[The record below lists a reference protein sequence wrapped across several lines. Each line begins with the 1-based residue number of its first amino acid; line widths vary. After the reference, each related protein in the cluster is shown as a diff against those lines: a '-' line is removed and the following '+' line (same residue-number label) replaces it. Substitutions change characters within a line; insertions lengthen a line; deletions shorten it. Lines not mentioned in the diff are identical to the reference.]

1 MAQGP
6 PRRVAR
12 AHPRLARR
20 HGDRDRPRRLPRG
33 ALDLRD
39 PPPRAE
45 PRLSRHE
52 PGVRRTRDRRDRRRA
67 ARLDRRAG
75 TTSATPMRDGCSA
88 AASAPVRGV
97 APARPL
103 RRPRLPESPHQ
114 HGDARSRRLAAGAGR
129 DTDRARRVPGGQGSD
144 RRHRHDRDAVRPRAD
159 AARRRPRA
167 RRRPGAGAD
176 GEHRLRLHH
185 AGDARGTRRDAGARS
200 AVPARWRKPV
210 PGGRRSAREPRR
222 GRRQSVARSATAM
235 SFAGWMF
242 RPQASIRTPRSWVHC
257 CSRWRYSASSSWC

>member
-20 HGDRDRPRRLPRG
+20 HGDRDRPGRLPRG
-33 ALDLRD
+33 ALHVRN

-52 PGVRRTRDRRDRRRA
+52 PGVRRTRDRRDRRGA
-67 ARLDRRAG
+67 ARLCRRPG
-75 TTSATPMRDGCSA
+75 RRQRRRCATGAQGPHPHRFW
-88 AASAPVRGV
+88 GV
-97 APARPL
+97 APARHL

-114 HGDARSRRLAAGAGR
+114 HGDARSRRVAACAGR
-129 DTDRARRVPGGQGSD
+129 NTDRARRVPGGQGRD

-176 GEHRLRLHH
+176 GEHRLRVHH
-185 AGDARGTRRDAGARS
+185 AGDARSTRRNAGARS
-200 AVPARWRKPV
+200 SLHA
-210 PGGRRSAREPRR
+210 GRREPVRRGTREPRR
-222 GRRQSVARSATAM
+222 GRRQSVARSER
-235 SFAGWMF
+235 SCRSPDGCSG
-242 RPQASIRTPRSWVHC
+242 RQASIPTPRSWVHC
-257 CSRWRYSASSSWC
+257 FSRWRYSASSSWC